1 MPAVVIA
8 AVLALLG
15 LTLPATPAHAMQ
27 RVPGAVPAVTV
38 ESEPSYGPD
47 GPSFDRETISTID
60 SRTGRIRALASGYGP
75 RFSPGGRWIAFCRGG
90 LWVMRSDGRQA
101 VRLTQEFCQS
111 LTWAPDGR
119 AIAYSDGHDIY
130 RVARRRGPVLRIGA
144 ADEAGVMHP
153 PARTSSMQAA
163 TPNARFGETAWSH
176 RGRRAT

>member
-27 RVPGAVPAVTV
+27 RVPGAVLAVTV

-75 RFSPGGRWIAFCRGG
+75 RFFTGRAMDRILSGGTVGDAERWSPG
-90 LWVMRSDGRQA
+90 RSA
-101 VRLTQEFCQS
+101 HT
-111 LTWAPDGR
+111 
-119 AIAYSDGHDIY
+119 
-130 RVARRRGPVLRIGA
+130 RVLPVAHMG
-144 ADEAGVMHP
+144 
-153 PARTSSMQAA
+153 S
-163 TPNARFGETAWSH
+163 
-176 RGRRAT
+176 